1 MKKDIILYTEN
12 LQKHFGLDAGFFAKK
27 TSKSMR

>member
-27 TSKSMR
+27 NKQD